1 MAETA
6 ITTVLAKVAEL
17 VAWEAAVLL
26 EVGDD
31 VRLLRDKLEWL
42 HTFIRDAD
50 RRRRRRD
57 DEFVAVWVRQTRDVA
72 FEAEDALDDF
82 LHRAARRHR
91 QATPLAAVLPSCA
104 AAAWPPRCAGQV
116 ALRHGLSGRIRQIR
130 KRLDE
135 ISANRAAYNIEH
147 TPSPAWATHPSAAA
161 ATALAA
167 WDDLEEYTVGFDKY
181 SNMLKEQLIDDAV
194 TGRAI
199 VSIVGESS
207 IGKTTLGRKVYQS
220 PEVRNHFEIRTWTVL
235 PPKCRPADVLRDIYR
250 QASSQLRRSPSSQQS
265 VDDGCGGD
273 AAVTACRPSGKDV
286 GNMLFR
292 NLTGRR
298 YLVVVDGSIAASDW
312 NSLRASLPDEGNG
325 SRVVLITDMA
335 GLEVVAYA
343 AGPMHSRI
351 ELERLSPEN
360 TYEVFRRR
368 VFGRGGDCPRQHR
381 SRYYQK
387 IFQITRGLPLSI
399 VVLAGVLRSKE
410 LPAEWDEVMSQL
422 VTAREP
428 SSKNG
433 NSRRIMS
440 LAFDD
445 LPHHLK
451 SCFLYFAAMRESATV
466 DAQRLVRLW
475 VAEGFVRPRRGST
488 MEEVGQGYLK
498 ELISRCMVQLVDKD
512 EFGVV
517 QTVVVHDRLHAF
529 AQDEAQEASFIE
541 SHDSTDVLAPATVRR
556 LAVQN
561 SSERYVHLSNA
572 LPKLRSVV
580 CDLVDGRNGGGGGKC
595 IQCTDLG
602 FLHASKFL
610 RVIDIHGLELKKL
623 PNEIGSMIHIRYLG
637 LQCGQLEKLPP
648 SVSNLVNLQSL
659 ILKGRNA
666 GHVLDVTAAFWRI
679 ATLRHVVAP
688 FALPK
693 VLGDLHSLQTLH
705 GVQHLCW
712 DTRRGGG
719 GGNPLGTSTNLRSL
733 ELSGL
738 HAKHAA
744 ALTAALE
751 SLDMLVHLML
761 DGESLPSTVF
771 TIPSLRR
778 LQSLKLRGSMDSPE
792 GPGGGHDDDE
802 ATADD
807 GVVRYIRPNL
817 TRLSMWSTM
826 VGQKFVDMLGEL
838 PSLAELTLMVAA
850 FDGERLE
857 FRDGRFRSLQKL
869 KLGLPELEEWT
880 VRAGAMASLARL
892 TLFGCLKMRMLP
904 EALAGIPELEEV
916 VLYRMPIMV
925 ERIKKH
931 GGEDHHKVKHVPV
944 IQTIW

>member
-82 LHRAARRHR
+82 LHRAARTRRR
-91 QATPLAAVLPSCA
+91 QATPLATIPSC

-116 ALRHGLSGRIRQIR
+116 ALRHDLSGRIRQIR

-147 TPSPAWATHPSAAA
+147 TPSPAWAAPSSSS

-167 WDDLEEYTVGFDKY
+167 WDDLEEYTVGFDN
-181 SNMLKEQLIDDAV
+181 NMLKEQLLDDAV
-194 TGRAI
+194 AGRAL
-199 VSIVGESS
+199 VPIVGESS
-207 IGKTTLGRKVYQS
+207 IGKTTLARKVYQS

-235 PPKCRPADVLRDIYR
+235 PPKSRPADVLRDIYR
-250 QASSQLRRSPSSQQS
+250 QASSQLRRSPSQQS
-265 VDDGCGGD
+265 VEDGCGGD
-273 AAVTACRPSGKDV
+273 AAATACRMPGKDV
-286 GNMLFR
+286 SNLLFR

-298 YLVVVDGSIAASDW
+298 YLVVVDGSITASDW

-325 SRVVLITDMA
+325 SRVMLITDMA

-343 AGPMHSRI
+343 GPTTYNPI

-368 VFGRGGDCPRQHR
+368 VFGRGDCPRQHR
-381 SRYYQK
+381 SKYYQK

-488 MEEVGQGYLK
+488 MEEVGQDYLK

-580 CDLVDGRNGGGGGKC
+580 CDLVDDRNGGAKC
-595 IQCTDLG
+595 IQSTDLG

-637 LQCGQLEKLPP
+637 LQCGQLEKLPQ
-648 SVSNLVNLQSL
+648 SVSSLVNLQSL

-679 ATLRHVVAP
+679 TTLRHVVAP

-705 GVQHLCW
+705 GVQQLCW
-712 DTRRGGG
+712 DTRGC
-719 GGNPLGTSTNLRSL
+719 GGNPLGRSTNLRSL

-738 HAKHAA
+738 VAKHAG

-751 SLDMLVHLML
+751 SLDLLVHLML

-792 GPGGGHDDDE
+792 GPGGDE
-802 ATADD
+802 AAD

-857 FRDGRFRSLQKL
+857 FRDGRFRGLQKL

-892 TLFGCLKMRMLP
+892 TLFGCRKMRMLP